1 MPTYDYACGRCGR
14 RVEVVH
20 GVHAHGPT
28 ACESCGG
35 PMRKLLSSPA
45 IHFRGSGWA
54 KKDAR
59 EATRRTVSR
68 GEKKTETASGGAEG
82 GPASGAEG
90 RPASGAEGGP
100 ASGEGAGGDRPA
112 SAGAAEN

>member
-1 MPTYDYACGRCGR
+1 MPIYDYACGRCGH
-14 RVEVVH
+14 RVEVIH

-28 ACESCGG
+28 ACETCGG

-59 EATRRTVSR
+59 EATKRTVSR
-68 GEKKTETASGGAEG
+68 GAKKTETASGGAEG

-90 RPASGAEGGP
+90 GP
-100 ASGEGAGGDRPA
+100 ASGDGAGGDRPA
-112 SAGAAEN
+112 SAGAAEH